1 MRSSESLIAM
11 FSILVPAVSSIKG
24 KRRVNQQVTREESVV
39 SWQIKRYIYKTK
51 QVFVSKRKY
60 IFVIIL

>member
-11 FSILVPAVSSIKG
+11 FSILVPEVSSIKE